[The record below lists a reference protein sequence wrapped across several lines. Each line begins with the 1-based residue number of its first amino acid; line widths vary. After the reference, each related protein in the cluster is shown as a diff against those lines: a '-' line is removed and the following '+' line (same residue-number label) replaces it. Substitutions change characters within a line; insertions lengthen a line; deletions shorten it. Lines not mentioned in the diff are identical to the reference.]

1 MKFILL
7 GDTCSAFFL
16 QKRLPLYGSHGDPG
30 QTVLPAVEK
39 EPELEPE
46 HAVVEQTVQ
55 KTKRRVKAG
64 TVANR
69 NVRASIGDSLTIIY
83 SLGLS
88 QNNNH
93 WHDIISIL

>member
-1 MKFILL
+1 M
-7 GDTCSAFFL
+7 
-16 QKRLPLYGSHGDPG
+16 
-30 QTVLPAVEK
+30 EK

-55 KTKRRVKAG
+55 KTKRRVRAG

-69 NVRASIGDSLTIIY
+69 NVRAFMGDNLTIIY
-83 SLGLS
+83 SLGQN

-93 WHDIISIL
+93 WHDIISIFIIISLIMI